1 MVMTLGAS
9 ADVWAWVTLV
19 SEPLRDSAITML
31 LLFCGLFAAF
41 FLGRWLAN
49 SKDKKRGDEDIRR
62 HNRELQAVNDIASLA
77 LQSFDRDEVVSGAL
91 TQAVDL
97 FSADAAAIYLR
108 DQEKSTFRRT
118 AALGYSPEALS
129 HWTEVEFPAP
139 FLEAIQRDG
148 VEVITQADVAL
159 IPEKI
164 LILKREQALISWVW
178 AIMRVRDKVVGML
191 TVSWR
196 SEHIVSS
203 TERSLAI
210 AIGRQLAISLD
221 KIRLYEETNR
231 AYQNL
236 RQTQEQLLQSEKMA
250 AIGQLV
256 SGVAHEINNP
266 LTAILGY
273 AQLLES
279 EKLDERCRDYVSKL
293 RRQAHR
299 TQRLVQN
306 LLSFAHSRRPSK
318 ALVDP
323 RQIVADTLA
332 LRDYDF
338 RRNNIEVECDF
349 ESGIPGVIADANQ
362 LEQSFLNIINNAVD
376 ALIDTGHGGKLWVR
390 IAHVDGRV
398 LIEFRDNGPGLA
410 DPHRV
415 FDPFYTTKL
424 PGKGTGLGLSI
435 CYGILKEHGGEIL
448 ASNHSGGGA
457 CFQIYLQ
464 AGPAVQES
472 NSAAGELPSGLLR
485 SCRILL
491 LENEE
496 DLLETAREALIAV
509 GAEVTAASEPEQA
522 LRAIRHQQF
531 DAIVVDCTLGG
542 EWNAHQIYASIRLQ
556 SPGAEKNLIL
566 CGSDLGSPEIDR
578 LAREKNLQVLT
589 KPFTFSQL
597 VRAVANHIEPSKAAI
612 SKS

>member
-31 LLFCGLFAAF
+31 LLFFGLFTAF
-41 FLGRWLAN
+41 FLGRRFAN

-91 TQAVDL
+91 AQAVDL
-97 FSADAAAIYLR
+97 FSADAAAICLR
-108 DQEKSTFRRT
+108 DQEKRTFRRT
-118 AALGYSPEALS
+118 AAFGYSQKALS

-139 FLEAIQRDG
+139 FLEAIERDG
-148 VEVITQADVAL
+148 VEVITHADVAL

-164 LILKREQALISWVW
+164 LSLKREEALITWVW

-191 TVSWR
+191 AVSWR
-196 SEHIVSS
+196 SKHVVSA

-210 AIGRQLAISLD
+210 AISRQLAISLD
-221 KIRLYEETNR
+221 KIQLYEETNR

-279 EKLDERCRDYVSKL
+279 EKLDERSRDYVSKL

-306 LLSFAHSRRPSK
+306 LLSFAHSRKPSK

-338 RRNNIEVECDF
+338 RRNNIEVDCDF

-376 ALIDTGHGGKLWVR
+376 ALIETGHGGKLWVR
-390 IAHVDGRV
+390 IAHVDARV

-448 ASNHSGGGA
+448 ASNHPGGGA
-457 CFQIYLQ
+457 CFQVYL
-464 AGPAVQES
+464 PASQSVQEA
-472 NSAAGELPSGLLR
+472 NLAAGELSPGLLQN
-485 SCRILL
+485 CRILIL
-491 LENEE
+491 DNEE
-496 DLLETAREALIAV
+496 ALLETAREALTAV
-509 GAEVTAASEPEQA
+509 GAEVTAVSEPEQA

-566 CGSDLGSPEIDR
+566 CGSDLGSPDLDR
-578 LAREKNLQVLT
+578 LAREKNIKVLT

-597 VRAVANHIEPSKAAI
+597 VRTLANHIEPSKAAI